1 MNQQLK
7 KLMIK
12 KINKPGLY
20 VHIPFCKNICSYC
33 NFCKVLYSTKFS
45 SKYLTCL
52 KKELEK
58 YHKYCF
64 DSIYI
69 GGGTPSSLS
78 MEELQFL
85 FDILSDYQSENCSI
99 TIEINPDIEREKILL
114 LKKNNVNRISM
125 GVQSFNKDI
134 LALINRNSD
143 FSAIDE
149 LIKYIKDNGIED
161 INIDLIYGFNNQ
173 NINSLK
179 EDLDQFISLN
189 PTHISTYCL
198 QLEDSTLLS
207 INNYQELE
215 EDKVAELYN
224 FIVNY
229 LEKHGYYRY
238 EVSNFSKIGYESKHN
253 LIYWNN
259 DEYGGVGLNASSYID
274 DKRMTNTKNLTDYL
288 NGKYEYYEENLNLED
303 KEFYYIMLGL
313 RKEKGIS
320 LDEYQLLFNKDFI
333 SKYQDKIDKL
343 IKLDDI
349 EIINNYLKVK
359 KDKLF
364 ILDYIIRIILY

>member
-1 MNQQLK
+1 ME
-7 KLMIK
+7 

-20 VHIPFCKNICSYC
+20 VHIPFCDSICSYC
-33 NFCKVLYSTKFS
+33 NFCKLIYSNKFS
-45 SKYLTCL
+45 YSYLFSL

-58 YHKYCF
+58 YNEYIF

-99 TIEINPDIEREKILL
+99 TIEINPDIEKEKILL

-143 FSAIDE
+143 FSEIDE